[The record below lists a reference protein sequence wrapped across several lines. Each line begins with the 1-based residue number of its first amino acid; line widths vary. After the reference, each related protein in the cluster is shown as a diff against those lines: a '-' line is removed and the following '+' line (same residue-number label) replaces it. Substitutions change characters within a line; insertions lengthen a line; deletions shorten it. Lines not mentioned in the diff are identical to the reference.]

1 MYICEIMKKSEV
13 DKLFMVGKKVYTKTF
28 KVVSMPSEE
37 SGVIVSAPIKIFK
50 RANKRNRVKRLVRE
64 AIKGKDFSNKLVCII
79 YNSPE
84 IKTFLEI
91 KSELEKIT
99 F

>member
-1 MYICEIMKKSEV
+1 VKKSEIE
-13 DKLFMVGKKVYTKTF
+13 KLFTTGKKVYTKTF
-28 KVVSMPSEE
+28 KIVSMPSEDG
-37 SGVIVSAPIKIFK
+37 GVIISAPIKIFK

-64 AIKGKDFSNKLVCII
+64 VIKGKDFSNKLICII

-84 IKTFLEI
+84 IKTFWEI
-91 KSELEKIT
+91 KSELDKIN